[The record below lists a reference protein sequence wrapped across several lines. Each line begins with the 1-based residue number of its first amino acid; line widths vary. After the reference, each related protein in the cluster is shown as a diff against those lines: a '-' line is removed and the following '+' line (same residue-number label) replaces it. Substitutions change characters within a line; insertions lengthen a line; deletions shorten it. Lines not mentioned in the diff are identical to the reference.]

1 MANRYVPFGYEITDG
16 KYAVIEREKMVIE
29 NIFGL
34 YINGKSFAQISDR
47 MNDAGVS
54 YNNDGRHWNKNMVKR
69 ILENKRYIG
78 EKDYPQIIADE
89 TFNAAEKIRLS
100 KFTPPGDEEKE
111 LLDFYREK
119 LVCRECGCSLMRYKG
134 CKDRTGGTHS
144 YRRCSNENCAENKS
158 PVNEKKLNPMV
169 AETLN
174 HLIDNYEQIKGVDE
188 TISEQSIAITRLENE
203 LADDME
209 KMAVDIENTVRK
221 ITELAE
227 MRFNN
232 APECDY
238 SAIDEKIKRELSIHS
253 KSEKPDVRLLK
264 NIVKRMTYSKDK
276 MIEMELINGYEV
288 SGGEQNGAIGS
299 VSAKN
304 GDAGTHC

>member
-16 KYAVIEREKMVIE
+16 KYAVIEREKMAVE

-47 MNDAGVS
+47 MNDAGIS
-54 YNNDGRHWNKNMVKR
+54 YNSDGKPWNKNIIKR

-78 EKDYPQIIADE
+78 ERDYPKIIADE

-111 LLDFYREK
+111 LLSFYRERV
-119 LVCRECGCSLMRYKG
+119 VCRECGCSLMRY
-134 CKDRTGGTHS
+134 RGGRKKHGEINN
-144 YRRCSNENCAENKS
+144 YRCCSNKNCIGNKNTI
-158 PVNEKKLNPMV
+158 NEKKLNLIM
-169 AETLN
+169 AGTFN
-174 HLIDNYEQIKGVDE
+174 NLIDNYEQIKGVDE

-209 KMAVDIENTVRK
+209 KMTVDIENAVQK

-238 SAIDEKIKRELSIHS
+238 SAIDEKIKRELSIHP
-253 KSEKPDVRLLK
+253 KSEKLDVKLLK
-264 NIVKRMTYSKDK
+264 DIVKRITWSKDK
-276 MIEMELINGYEV
+276 TIEMELINGYRV
-288 SGGEQNGAIGS
+288 SGGEQKWYNR
-299 VSAKN
+299 
-304 GDAGTHC
+304 